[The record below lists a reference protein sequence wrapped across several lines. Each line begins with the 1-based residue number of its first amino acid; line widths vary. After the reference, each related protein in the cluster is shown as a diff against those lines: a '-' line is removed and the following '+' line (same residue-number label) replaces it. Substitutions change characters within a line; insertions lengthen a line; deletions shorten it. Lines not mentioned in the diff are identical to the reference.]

1 MVKFVQVVCVALGAF
16 LMVGKGNAQ
25 KPCGAITT
33 VALKNSQVLAGS
45 ARGELLLSKA
55 GLLEGRDLCSGPEQ
69 WNVAASTLPALTNVS
84 VTGAAFWLLGHQ
96 EGIYKYRAD
105 EKLYE
110 ANLAPKSP
118 QAVLDLIEV
127 RSGDSET
134 AQQLLAVGTRGL
146 FLQSEDSGD
155 SWEAKDLYIDPE
167 WEEPDDYNLYAIL
180 QLQSGRFLV
189 AGETGVIYWSND
201 GADWERE
208 TVGGGATWFG
218 AVEVSGGVLLHGFGG
233 ALAHKAAGD
242 NDWLLK
248 QSPSGNSLYT
258 AAVLDNGVVILA
270 GAKGEL
276 LQWKPPGELQ
286 PFQSGTSAAI
296 IDLAVTNTQL
306 LMATDKGLKSVAL
319 VELVD

>member
-1 MVKFVQVVCVALGAF
+1 MTKLVQFLWVALGGF
-16 LMVGKGNAQ
+16 FMVGNGIAQ
-25 KPCGAITT
+25 NPCGVITT
-33 VALKNSQVLAGS
+33 VALNNAQVLAGS
-45 ARGELLLSKA
+45 ARGELLLSKT
-55 GLLEGRDLCSGPEQ
+55 GLLEGRDLCSSQERWEPI
-69 WNVAASTLPALTNVS
+69 ARTFPALTNIS
-84 VTGAAFWLLGHQ
+84 VASSAFWLLGHQ
-96 EGIYKYRAD
+96 EGIYKYSGGG
-105 EKLYE
+105 ELYE
-110 ANLAPKSP
+110 ANLAPQSP

-127 RSGDSET
+127 RSDRSDT
-134 AQQLLAVGTRGL
+134 VQQLIAVGTRGL
-146 FLQSEDSGD
+146 FLQSENAGE
-155 SWEAKDLYIDPE
+155 SWEARDLYIDPE

-201 GADWERE
+201 GAEWERE
-208 TVGGGATWFG
+208 TVRGGATWFG

-233 ALAHKAAGD
+233 ALAYKAAGD
-242 NDWLLK
+242 NDWLLI

-258 AAVLDNGVVILA
+258 AAVLDDDVVILA

-276 LQWKPPGELQ
+276 LQWKTPSELV

-296 IDLAVTNTQL
+296 IDLAVTNAQL